1 MRIRSL
7 SVVSAMTVAALA
19 VVAIAADAV
28 KLDGVKC
35 IIAAKNPAKADKSV
49 DYKGGKV
56 FFCCDN
62 CPKKFDAEKNAVA
75 ANHQLVA
82 TKQAKQAKCP
92 ITGRELDAEQKITV
106 NGAEVAFCCGN
117 CKGKAE
123 KAEGEDQLKMLFS
136 NAAFEKA
143 GFKVAEKK

>member
-1 MRIRSL
+1 MRNRTL
-7 SVVSAMTVAALA
+7 MVSGI
-19 VVAIAADAV
+19 VVAMLAAAVFAADAI

-35 IIAAKNPAKADKSV
+35 VMAAKNAAKADKSV

-62 CPKKFDAEKNAVA
+62 CPKKFDAEKNSVA

-92 ITGRELDAEQKITV
+92 LTGRDIDAEQKVTV
-106 NGAEVAFCCGN
+106 DGAEVAFCCGN

-123 KAEGEDQLKMLFS
+123 KATGEDQKKLLFS
-136 NAAFEKA
+136 NAAFEKG